1 MWCADHIGCEGC
13 HVVCSLLQPKEA
25 LMYADVRSV
34 NTKSNGNKSAQPPAN
49 KKYDDGVAYSD
60 IKH

>member
-1 MWCADHIGCEGC
+1 M
-13 HVVCSLLQPKEA
+13 VCSLLQPKEA
-25 LMYADVRSV
+25 LMYADVGSV
-34 NTKSNGNKSAQPPAN
+34 STKSNGNKSAQTPAN